1 MKPPEEVF
9 PLQKATEFDYSGRP
23 FHPFFYTNKPQY
35 TQLMYEMAEHI
46 GNITSFGDRMRAL
59 KVSPNPEE
67 ILDDIAFS
75 STKWISKEQLSKIL
89 IEDLNDQEYNDL
101 INSYERLIE
110 LPFSYKSKDF
120 IFKYVYSILLKAF
133 FFQIWI

>member
-67 ILDDIAFS
+67 ISIFGVRH
-75 STKWISKEQLSKIL
+75 W
-89 IEDLNDQEYNDL
+89 LNNNQYC
-101 INSYERLIE
+101 
-110 LPFSYKSKDF
+110 
-120 IFKYVYSILLKAF
+120 VLLKT
-133 FFQIWI
+133 